1 MVIGSIP
8 IRPTTIHMLK
18 SGVQDYLE
26 GKLTNKRYLNK
37 TITMLEDKIKTY
49 EGMIEWPA
57 LLASL
62 QADLTQLKL
71 LRSKHE

>member
-1 MVIGSIP
+1 
-8 IRPTTIHMLK
+8 MLK
-18 SGVQDYLE
+18 SHVQDYLE

-49 EGMIEWPA
+49 KGIIEWPA

-71 LRSKHE
+71 LRNRYE